1 MVTKNCSHK
10 TKSNKDKTDLE
21 SDVTPS
27 PFFSIYKAADLG
39 CLQKN
44 THKLLLRFT
53 SSPGTFLRAG
63 NGDTTKGVF

>member
-1 MVTKNCSHK
+1 MLLPVR
-10 TKSNKDKTDLE
+10 
-21 SDVTPS
+21 
-27 PFFSIYKAADLG
+27 FFSIYKAADLG

-63 NGDTTKGVF
+63 NGDTNKGVF